1 MSPSAKQKPQTQSPP
16 PRFAWW
22 KWAIVLTLAGA
33 IVAVLIM
40 RAQSSDPAETP
51 GTGVTGLPRLL
62 ELGADQCVPCQMMQ
76 PILAELRQEYPGR
89 LQVDFIDVWKNPEE
103 AQRYQIQAI
112 PTQLFFDK
120 DGKEIFRHLGLYPKE
135 EILAK
140 FAELGIDL
148 TSP

>member
-1 MSPSAKQKPQTQSPP
+1 
-16 PRFAWW
+16 
-22 KWAIVLTLAGA
+22 
-33 IVAVLIM
+33 
-40 RAQSSDPAETP
+40 
-51 GTGVTGLPRLL
+51 
-62 ELGADQCVPCQMMQ
+62 PCKMMQ

-112 PTQLFFDK
+112 PTQLFFDQ
-120 DGKEIFRHLGLYPKE
+120 DGKEIFRHLGFYPKE
-135 EILAK
+135 DILAR